1 MRAGLQVR
9 GHKLRWAPIMAFF
22 GAMAL
27 AACGE
32 PAPNPY
38 PAEAR
43 AHFESTCPPASAAC
57 ACTWDKITRSMT
69 YEEYEAAL
77 VRMRER
83 GNMDPRVTRARG
95 ACLEQHPS

>member
-1 MRAGLQVR
+1 MRATL
-9 GHKLRWAPIMAFF
+9 
-22 GAMAL
+22 GALFCASVL

-32 PAPNPY
+32 APPNPY

-43 AHFESTCPPASAAC
+43 AHFESTCPPASASC

-77 VRMRER
+77 TRMRDE
-83 GNMDPRVTRARG
+83 GLMDPRVTRARTQ
-95 ACLEQHPS
+95 CLEKHPS